1 MLSTTIFYREVQ
13 LIQFSPPSNLNPNS
27 APGHNVVYHCK
38 RRSCF
43 HGITSLQILQTN
55 KSKITLLGFPKFVQ
69 CSEWVVLFPSILLI
83 ELSKLLDLQV
93 VWREM
98 GLRWGHFHQS
108 CCRKLLWKLYWIS
121 KWELL
126 FFTLICCQWSG
137 KQPERKKREINF
149 LFPEEFNFLVMRS

>member
-13 LIQFSPPSNLNPNS
+13 LIQFSPLSNLNPNS

-43 HGITSLQILQTN
+43 HGITSLQILQPN
-55 KSKITLLGFPKFVQ
+55 KSKITLLGFPKFLQ

-93 VWREM
+93 VWREDGAEMRSFPPELLQKVVMEVVLDLKM
-98 GLRWGHFHQS
+98 GIVVFHFN
-108 CCRKLLWKLYWIS
+108 LLS
-121 KWELL
+121 MKWE
-126 FFTLICCQWSG
+126 TTW
-137 KQPERKKREINF
+137 EKKEGNK
-149 LFPEEFNFLVMRS
+149 FPVSWRI